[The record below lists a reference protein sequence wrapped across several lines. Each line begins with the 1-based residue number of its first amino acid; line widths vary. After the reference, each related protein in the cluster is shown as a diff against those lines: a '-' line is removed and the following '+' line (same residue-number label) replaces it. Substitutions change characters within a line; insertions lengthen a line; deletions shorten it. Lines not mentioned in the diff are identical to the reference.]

1 MKGFYEVVPFNFIKN
16 LDEKDLGL
24 KLAGVNKID
33 VQEMKSNAL
42 YEGGFA
48 ENDQVV

>member
-33 VQEMKSNAL
+33 GIYYIKIGTATKKIIKE
-42 YEGGFA
+42 
-48 ENDQVV
+48 